1 MLDIEITDPWALVI
15 IIISVSISSVVL
27 LYCVVPW
34 LVKKKYPVNDWLNM
48 LTSGLKKVETILHI
62 VGKNDT
68 DGRYTDKLQ
77 LYNNIMNITKN
88 AVYAAE
94 QLYKTKELDAT
105 QRKEYALEYTKKALQ
120 SGGIVVTH
128 DIQELILDSIES
140 SVMWVNTANK
150 EKVKCIENNELS
162 KK

>member
-1 MLDIEITDPWALVI
+1 MLGIEITDPWALVI
-15 IIISVSISSVVL
+15 LIISASVSSVVL

-34 LVKKKYPVNDWLNM
+34 LVKKKYPVMEWLNM
-48 LTSGLKKVETILHI
+48 ITTGLKKVETILHI
-62 VGKNDT
+62 VGKNDV

-94 QLYKTKELDAT
+94 QLYKTDELSAD

-128 DIQELILDSIES
+128 DMQELILDSIES

-150 EKVKCIENNELS
+150 EKVKYIERSEP
-162 KK
+162 KKK